1 MVTTSSGTVKQALQQ
16 QATKM
21 GMSGIKAGATLTFA
35 GASWQQMQGT
45 MQQSGANLHG
55 YCYWQRCMGVKLFM
69 IVQQAPQNNYA
80 DWEKEFFVPLR
91 NSFKFL

>member
-1 MVTTSSGTVKQALQQ
+1 VKQALQQ

-21 GMSGIKAGATLTFA
+21 GMSTVKAGVTLTFA
-35 GASWQQMQGT
+35 GASWQQLQGT
-45 MQQSGANLHG
+45 VQQSGASYTDTLLATLHG
-55 YCYWQRCMGVKLFM
+55 GQLFM

-91 NSFKFL
+91 SSFKFL